1 MTRRGHTQPL
11 PLTYTLCLLVTH
23 VKSLAVVFHPSG
35 KLVAQISPA
44 GRRLWTTRRAEMNRT
59 GWFCLSFADSELEAR
74 YQRWHRHNYQQS
86 LHMRLLIA
94 TFMYFVLA
102 MGFTAWAHEHS
113 TISKDWPHL
122 LTITDTSMGIIL
134 SMCFAFS
141 FMPCTARRPQIFSSI
156 VLLVTISFVVL
167 RSTFLDVAAVYSAPV
182 LLVLIVCI
190 LLGTTLLRTPCLSTL
205 LVGCLATGMY
215 GTVALLEL
223 RRAPDGANWEPVA
236 LFMVV
241 GSSTLAAGQLER
253 LQRHLFLAQ
262 VYGARAGRGGAALL
276 APMEERASGDAITT
290 SSRDLYPPLRPVTNA
305 DLLNPLLTPAQA
317 EARAQGEA
325 ASGPSSGP
333 SCLNADLLPHD
344 LNILNT
350 APFSPSSPSGLEH
363 APSGLGPR
371 VDSFRS
377 AMRDLVSQ
385 LGTQLNG
392 TASATEV
399 TSAVSIA

>member
-1 MTRRGHTQPL
+1 M
-11 PLTYTLCLLVTH
+11 
-23 VKSLAVVFHPSG
+23 
-35 KLVAQISPA
+35 
-44 GRRLWTTRRAEMNRT
+44 RAERLGAEMTTHQR
-59 GWFCLSFADSELEAR
+59 WFCLSFSDRELEAR

-94 TFMYFVLA
+94 TFMYFLLA

-122 LTITDTSMGIIL
+122 LTITDTSMGVIL
-134 SMCFAFS
+134 SVCFAFS
-141 FMPCTARRPQIFSSI
+141 FSPCTARWPQIFSSI

-215 GTVALLEL
+215 GTVALLEI

-236 LFMVV
+236 LCMVV

-262 VYGARAGRGGAALL
+262 TRPGRGGGAL
-276 APMEERASGDAITT
+276 APREES
-290 SSRDLYPPLRPVTNA
+290 
-305 DLLNPLLTPAQA
+305 
-317 EARAQGEA
+317 
-325 ASGPSSGP
+325 
-333 SCLNADLLPHD
+333 
-344 LNILNT
+344 
-350 APFSPSSPSGLEH
+350 
-363 APSGLGPR
+363 
-371 VDSFRS
+371 
-377 AMRDLVSQ
+377 
-385 LGTQLNG
+385 
-392 TASATEV
+392 
-399 TSAVSIA
+399 

>member
-1 MTRRGHTQPL
+1 MTTTTQ
-11 PLTYTLCLLVTH
+11 
-23 VKSLAVVFHPSG
+23 
-35 KLVAQISPA
+35 
-44 GRRLWTTRRAEMNRT
+44 R
-59 GWFCLSFADSELEAR
+59 WFCLSFADSELEAR

-122 LTITDTSMGIIL
+122 LTITDTSMGITL

-141 FMPCTARRPQIFSSI
+141 FSPCTARRPQIFSSI

-215 GTVALLEL
+215 GTVALLEI

-262 VYGARAGRGGAALL
+262 VYGARAGRGGGAL

-317 EARAQGEA
+317 EARAQSEA
-325 ASGPSSGP
+325 ASGPSGP

-344 LNILNT
+344 LNTLNT
-350 APFSPSSPSGLEH
+350 APFSPSPPSPASGLEH

-377 AMRDLVSQ
+377 AMRELVSQ
-385 LGTQLNG
+385 LGSQLNG

-399 TSAVSIA
+399 RPP

>member
-1 MTRRGHTQPL
+1 M
-11 PLTYTLCLLVTH
+11 
-23 VKSLAVVFHPSG
+23 
-35 KLVAQISPA
+35 
-44 GRRLWTTRRAEMNRT
+44 WTTRRAEMNRT
-59 GWFCLSFADSELEAR
+59 GWFCLSFSDSELEAR

>member
-1 MTRRGHTQPL
+1 M
-11 PLTYTLCLLVTH
+11 
-23 VKSLAVVFHPSG
+23 A
-35 KLVAQISPA
+35 AISQ
-44 GRRLWTTRRAEMNRT
+44 R
-59 GWFCLSFADSELEAR
+59 WFCLSFDDRELEAR

-113 TISKDWPHL
+113 TIVADWPHL
-122 LTITDTSMGIIL
+122 LTVSDTSMGIIL

-141 FMPCTARRPQIFSSI
+141 FSRCTARRPQIFSSI

-262 VYGARAGRGGAALL
+262 VGGARARGAALPG
-276 APMEERASGDAITT
+276 AMEAGGEQAVTT
-290 SSRDLYPPLRPVTNA
+290 SSRDLYPALRPVANA
-305 DLLNPLLTPAQA
+305 DLLNPLLAPAQA
-317 EARAQGEA
+317 EARAQGDA
-325 ASGPSSGP
+325 AGGP
-333 SCLNADLLPHD
+333 SCVNSDQLP
-344 LNILNT
+344 LRLGESMSSCSS
-350 APFSPSSPSGLEH
+350 APFSPSSSGLEH
-363 APSGLGPR
+363 APHAAGLGAALE
-371 VDSFRS
+371 SFRL
-377 AMRDLVSQ
+377 AMRDLATQ
-385 LGTQLNG
+385 LGAQLNG
-392 TASATEV
+392 TTSATEV
-399 TSAVSIA
+399 PSIQASRQRRRQRQRHTHGRRHRHRHRQSHRHGRRAQAQTQARAQAQAQTPPWPYPQT

>member
-1 MTRRGHTQPL
+1 MTKQR
-11 PLTYTLCLLVTH
+11 
-23 VKSLAVVFHPSG
+23 
-35 KLVAQISPA
+35 
-44 GRRLWTTRRAEMNRT
+44 
-59 GWFCLSFADSELEAR
+59 WFCLSFADSELEAR

-113 TISKDWPHL
+113 TISKEWPHL

-141 FMPCTARRPQIFSSI
+141 FSPCTARRPQIFSSI

-215 GTVALLEL
+215 GTVALLEI

-262 VYGARAGRGGAALL
+262 VYGARAGRGSGLL

-305 DLLNPLLTPAQA
+305 DLLNPLLAPAQA
-317 EARAQGEA
+317 EAHAQGEA
-325 ASGPSSGP
+325 ASGPSRPAGPYPAGPYPSGPYPSGP
-333 SCLNADLLPHD
+333 SCLNADCLPHGPDD
-344 LNILNT
+344 LDT
-350 APFSPSSPSGLEH
+350 APFSPSPPSGLEH

-385 LGTQLNG
+385 LGAQLNG

-399 TSAVSIA
+399 APAVSTHSKCA